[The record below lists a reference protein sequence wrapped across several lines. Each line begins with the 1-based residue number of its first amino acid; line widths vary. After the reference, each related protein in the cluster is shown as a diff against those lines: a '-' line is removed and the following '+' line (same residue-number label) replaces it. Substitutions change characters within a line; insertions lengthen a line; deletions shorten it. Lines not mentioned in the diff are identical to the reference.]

1 MIRTSKEGMKL
12 IYNSILGEERREKM
26 KEIPIPEQCKT
37 CKFRNKNKTVMPVY
51 TYPGKLVISKE
62 GKCMN
67 YRKEGGNKE

>member
-1 MIRTSKEGMKL
+1 MIKTSKEGMEL
-12 IYNSILGEERREKM
+12 IRNSILGEGGRERM

-37 CKFRNKNKTVMPVY
+37 CKFRDKNKTVMPVC

-67 YRKEGGNKE
+67 YRKEGGEKN